1 MDVRRPVAAGQF
13 YPLPATELKSSI
25 EECFRHPL
33 GPGRLPPS
41 APEKEKIYG
50 AVVPHAGYMYSG
62 PVAANAY
69 YALSSLAKPDIVIIS
84 GPNHWGLGSSVS
96 VFTEGIWETPIGG
109 VDVDGEAAKELAK
122 FSMIVDLDNSAHK
135 QDHCL
140 EVQLPFLQ
148 YIYGRGFKILPI
160 IMALQDRSTSVEV
173 GAAIAEVAERR
184 KTLILSSSDFT
195 HYEPHKD
202 AVEKDSQLINAIL
215 SLDVPDYYK
224 VLERLNVSACGY
236 GAIASVMT
244 AVKKLGAKEGR
255 LLKYA
260 TSGDITGDKS
270 AVVGYSSIIF
280 V

>member
-1 MDVRRPVAAGQF
+1 MDVRHPVAAGQF
-13 YPLPATELKSSI
+13 YPLSATELRSSI

-33 GPGRLPPS
+33 GPGRLPPNTS
-41 APEKEKIYG
+41 EKEKIFG

-84 GPNHWGLGSSVS
+84 GPNHWGIGSSVS
-96 VFTEGIWETPIGG
+96 VFPEGVWKTPLGEIE
-109 VDVDGEAAKELAK
+109 VDGEAAKELAK
-122 FSMIVDLDNSAHK
+122 FSMIADLDDSAHK

-148 YIYGRGFKILPI
+148 YIYGEGFKILPI
-160 IMALQDRSTSVEV
+160 IMALQDRSTSVEA
-173 GAAIAEVAERR
+173 GNAIAEVAKSRDA
-184 KTLILSSSDFT
+184 LILASSDFT
-195 HYEPHKD
+195 HYEPHRD
-202 AVEKDSQLINAIL
+202 AVAKDSELINTIL
-215 SLDVPDYYK
+215 TLDVSDYYR
-224 VLERLNVSACGY
+224 VLEKLNVSACGY

-260 TSGDITGDKS
+260 TSGDVTGDKS
-270 AVVGYSSIIF
+270 AVVGYSSITF